1 MCVCACFHLPNVS
14 NVKYDVNSII
24 RFSNVCCLFGF
35 RERFQMSLGKSLHLF
50 TLYSM
55 LHTKSTRKYFL
66 CIGHSAK
73 PYFVRFYLNYA
84 VFLLFLV
91 YFSSTLKHSHAN

>member
-35 RERFQMSLGKSLHLF
+35 RERFQMSLGQIV
-50 TLYSM
+50 T
-55 LHTKSTRKYFL
+55 
-66 CIGHSAK
+66 
-73 PYFVRFYLNYA
+73 FVYI
-84 VFLLFLV
+84 VFN
-91 YFSSTLKHSHAN
+91 AP